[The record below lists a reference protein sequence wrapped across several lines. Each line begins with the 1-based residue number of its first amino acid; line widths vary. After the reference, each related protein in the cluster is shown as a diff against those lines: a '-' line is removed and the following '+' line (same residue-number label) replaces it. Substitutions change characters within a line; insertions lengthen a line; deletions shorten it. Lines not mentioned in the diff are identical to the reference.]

1 MVTGVSAAG
10 TGSAAAEGGG
20 GRRAGGGHGF
30 GAALQGAG
38 GAGEQQVL

>member
-30 GAALQGAG
+30 GVALQGAG